1 MSITNAF
8 MSLDPQKQKRIINA
22 ALKEFAENGYKK
34 ASTNKIVEEAG
45 IGKGML
51 FYYFESK
58 QNLYNYLINY
68 SINLIERNYYNLIEV
83 NECDVLKR
91 LEKTTRVKMQFIKR
105 YPYIMDFFT
114 TIYLEK
120 FDKLNEKFKC
130 RMDELQR
137 KITLDVYGNIDVSLF
152 REDIDPQSALKIIR
166 RSVSGYDEEIQSLL
180 RNKNLKSI
188 NFKPI
193 WEELDEHLTTLK
205 NAFYKKEEGN
215 EK

>member
-1 MSITNAF
+1 

-91 LEKTTRVKMQFIKR
+91 LEKTTRVKMQFIKKH
-105 YPYIMDFFT
+105 PNIMDFFSS
-114 TIYLEK
+114 IYLEK
-120 FDKLNEKFKC
+120 FVKLNEELE
-130 RMDELQR
+130 RQIVELQSR
-137 KITLDVYGNIDVSLF
+137 IYRDVYDNIDVSLF
-152 REDIDPQSALKIIR
+152 REDIDPQSALKVIH
-166 RSVSGYDEEIQSLL
+166 RSVTGYEEEMHALL
-180 RNKNLKSI
+180 RNQSLKSI
-188 NFKPI
+188 DFNTI
-193 WEELDEHLTTLK
+193 WKELDEHLATLK

-215 EK
+215 VK